1 MRLAEL
7 GPAEA
12 ARRLRGDGLRLQVGR
27 FGLNIRTR
35 LPDLV
40 RDVIRLYADQ
50 RVDDRGFSDFHVSV
64 APPSGIR
71 RWLRPQV
78 EFLDDGLSPFKP
90 LPRPQAIPLLEWGLN
105 WCIATRAHHH
115 LILHAAV
122 VERGG
127 RAAILPADPGA
138 GKSTLC
144 TGLVHA
150 GWRLLSDE
158 LALVDLDSGEVHP
171 LVRPIS
177 LKNES
182 IEVIRARH
190 PEVVFSQ
197 VVPDTTKGTLAL
209 VKPPR
214 ESVERNTETATP
226 AWVVTPEYRAGAAP
240 SLEPASRATTFMELA
255 HNGFNYSIHGRRGF
269 DMLGAMV
276 DRCRCFHFV
285 YSRLDDACAVF
296 DDLAEAR

>member
-1 MRLAEL
+1 MRLSEL
-7 GPAEA
+7 NPADA
-12 ARRLRGDGLRLQVGR
+12 ARRLRAEGLRLRVGS
-27 FGLNIRTR
+27 FGINIRTR

-50 RVDDRGFSDFHVSV
+50 RLDACGFSDFHVSV
-64 APPSGIR
+64 APPAGIR
-71 RWLRPQV
+71 RWIRPQV
-78 EFLDDGLSPFKP
+78 EFLEDGRSPFKP
-90 LPRPQAIPLLEWGLN
+90 LPRAQAIPLMEWGLN
-105 WCIATRAHHH
+105 WCIASRAHHY

-144 TGLVHA
+144 TGLVNE

-158 LALVDLDSGEVHP
+158 LALIDMATGRIHP

-182 IEVIRARH
+182 IALIRARY
-190 PEVVFSQ
+190 PDTVFSEVVD
-197 VVPDTTKGTLAL
+197 DTSKGTLAL

-214 ESVERNTETATP
+214 DSVLRNAETALP
-226 AWVVTPEYRAGAAP
+226 AWVITPEYRAGASAT
-240 SLEPASRATTFMELA
+240 LEPASPATTFMELG
-255 HNGFNYSIHGRRGF
+255 HNGFNYSVHGARG
-269 DMLGAMV
+269 V
-276 DRCRCFHFV
+276 
-285 YSRLDDACAVF
+285 
-296 DDLAEAR
+296 